1 MSTKGLEA
9 LRLSVLGSGVEDARI
24 ISVKDVVVA
33 EWPRWKCRFGC
44 PNYGKSLLCPP
55 NSPTPDETRRL
66 LKEYEYA
73 ILVKNDSSKNDHPVL
88 IELERRAFLSNL
100 PKSLAL
106 GSGRCL
112 LCNECNISGGCVH
125 PEQARPSMEACG
137 IDVFSTALKAGYE
150 MTVKTAKDQSYS
162 RFSLLL
168 LR

>member
-1 MSTKGLEA
+1 MSTEGLEA

>member
-1 MSTKGLEA
+1 MSTEGLEA

-106 GSGRCL
+106 GSGRCR

>member
-1 MSTKGLEA
+1 MSTEGLEA
-9 LRLSVLGSGVEDARI
+9 LRLSVLESGAEDARI
-24 ISVKDVVVA
+24 IPVKEVVVA

-66 LKEYEYA
+66 LNEYEYA
-73 ILVKNDSSKNDHPVL
+73 ILVKHDSSKNDHPVL
-88 IELERRAFLSNL
+88 IELERHAFLSNL

-106 GSGRCL
+106 GSGRCR
-112 LCNECNISGGCVH
+112 LCDECNTSGSCVH

-137 IDVFSTALKAGYE
+137 IDVFSTALNAGYE

>member
-1 MSTKGLEA
+1 MSTEGLEA

-73 ILVKNDSSKNDHPVL
+73 ILVKNESSKNDHPVL

-106 GSGRCL
+106 GSGRCR